1 MHPPQLHQLYGLSF
15 PWEVGRGSLR
25 GTHQPPRQS
34 LRPKPNPPVGAQCC
48 SDGEQM
54 YVWAGIVWD
63 GQTLQR
69 EVCSSDEGVLSL
81 GCFFFLLQGKRY
93 PLCNA
98 AADEVTSLFLGTLER
113 SGSGLFLSC

>member
-1 MHPPQLHQLYGLSF
+1 MVPQEVHPPQLHQLYGLSF
-15 PWEVGRGSLR
+15 LWEIGRGSLR

-34 LRPKPNPPVGAQCC
+34 LRPKSNPPVGAQCC
-48 SDGEQM
+48 SDGERM

-81 GCFFFLLQGKRY
+81 GCFFFFFSAGQ
-93 PLCNA
+93 A
-98 AADEVTSLFLGTLER
+98 VSTL
-113 SGSGLFLSC
+113 